1 MPDLR
6 SPRTRARI
14 AGGVYLLFFLTAVVG
29 ALIPPGLLG
38 PGSLPSD
45 AGGVAAKITGGES
58 GYELEVAFGL
68 ISTVFYVA
76 LIALLYGMLRP
87 VGRAA
92 AILMLAFGL
101 VGCAVTA
108 VQGLFQLGPLVLLS
122 KDSLLGAFTA
132 PQLDALAL
140 VSLQMSAEGG
150 AVALLFF
157 GVFQLF
163 LGFLIYRS
171 GFLPR
176 VIGVLIAV
184 AGLGWLTYVYPPL
197 ATFLATPTAVLGI
210 VAEASLMLWL
220 LIFGVNP
227 ERWREREA
235 GG

>member
-1 MPDLR
+1 M
-6 SPRTRARI
+6 
-14 AGGVYLLFFLTAVVG
+14 
-29 ALIPPGLLG
+29 
-38 PGSLPSD
+38 
-45 AGGVAAKITGGES
+45 AAKITGGES